1 MLKLRFNDFLVKASG
16 ELCEPERQEKI
27 LTWTGLL
34 QLGVWLAIGKPTTTP
49 LSKALC
55 ISSKLCEHSADAE

>member
-34 QLGVWLAIGKPTTTP
+34 QLGVWLAIGKPDHHAFI
-49 LSKALC
+49 KDALH
-55 ISSKLCEHSADAE
+55 IKQTV